1 MPDIKPAAPI
11 GSLDPKLPPP
21 LPAAPAKAWPPR
33 SGQKP
38 PTKAQS
44 YTATFAEI
52 TQPTPDVRLFRMTLD
67 GYSESIPFQAGQF
80 IQFIAPVPEKGNPGK
95 SKKIIRSYSI
105 ASAPEEKRFLE
116 FCIKLVMDGAFTP
129 TLWNYREGDKIE
141 LRGPYGKFIVPEPV
155 DHDLV
160 FIAA

>member
-21 LPAAPAKAWPPR
+21 LPPAPPKVWPAR
-33 SGQKP
+33 GGLKP
-38 PTKAQS
+38 TAKAQS

-67 GYSESIPFQAGQF
+67 GYSESIPFLAGQF
-80 IQFIAPVPEKGNPGK
+80 IQFIAPVREKNNPEKT
-95 SKKIIRSYSI
+95 KKIIRSYSI

-116 FCIKLVMDGAFTP
+116 FCIKL
-129 TLWNYREGDKIE
+129 
-141 LRGPYGKFIVPEPV
+141 
-155 DHDLV
+155 
-160 FIAA
+160 